1 MYKYVFKVKLR
12 NFILFCIFILV
23 CIAIILW
30 YKRDLV
36 KNIMRHLKT
45 IFTKKEQNILKN
57 ISKKRIATEELKTRE
72 KKQENTQENTQE
84 KTNTPPP
91 KNTLKTIVD
100 SILMNSTIQKAVGIY
115 DIVVN
120 YKNNINKLGRIP
132 KNCYKQVLEKL
143 GGNSKEKTVSRLR
156 RSIMEKLP
164 ANPNI
169 ENILDTNYKIKKIK
183 NTQDRES
190 VVNYLSKS

>member
-1 MYKYVFKVKLR
+1 M
-12 NFILFCIFILV
+12 V

-36 KNIMRHLKT
+36 KNIMSHLKT

-57 ISKKRIATEELKTRE
+57 ISKKRIATEELKTQD
-72 KKQENTQENTQE
+72 KTQENAQD
-84 KTNTPPP
+84 KTKTSPP

-115 DIVVN
+115 DIVLN
-120 YKNNINKLGRIP
+120 FKNNINKIGRIP
-132 KNCYKQVLEKL
+132 KKCYKQVLEKL
-143 GGNSKEKTVSRLR
+143 GGNSKEKNVSCLR

-169 ENILDTNYKIKKIK
+169 ENILDTHYKIKKIK

>member
-1 MYKYVFKVKLR
+1 MS
-12 NFILFCIFILV
+12 
-23 CIAIILW
+23 
-30 YKRDLV
+30 
-36 KNIMRHLKT
+36 HLKT

-57 ISKKRIATEELKTRE
+57 LSKKRIATEELNTQE
-72 KKQENTQENTQE
+72 KKQEKTQDKAQE
-84 KTNTPPP
+84 KHISPP
-91 KNTLKTIVD
+91 KNPPKHTLKNIVD

-115 DIVVN
+115 DIVLN
-120 YKNNINKLGRIP
+120 FKNNINKLGRIP
-132 KNCYKQVLEKL
+132 KNCYKQILKKL
-143 GGNSKEKTVSRLR
+143 GGDTKDKNVSCLR

-164 ANPNI
+164 PNPNI

>member
-1 MYKYVFKVKLR
+1 M
-12 NFILFCIFILV
+12 
-23 CIAIILW
+23 W

-36 KNIMRHLKT
+36 KNIMSHLKT

-57 ISKKRIATEELKTRE
+57 INKKRTTTTEELNTHENTKEKTKDKTRVS
-72 KKQENTQENTQE
+72 
-84 KTNTPPP
+84 PP

-100 SILMNSTIQKAVGIY
+100 SILMHSTIQKAVGIY
-115 DIVVN
+115 DIVLN
-120 YKNNINKLGRIP
+120 FKNNINKIGRIP

-143 GGNSKEKTVSRLR
+143 GGNSKEKNVSCLR

-164 ANPNI
+164 PNPNI

-183 NTQDRES
+183 NTQDRNS

>member
-1 MYKYVFKVKLR
+1 M
-12 NFILFCIFILV
+12 
-23 CIAIILW
+23 W

-36 KNIMRHLKT
+36 KNIMSHLKT

-72 KKQENTQENTQE
+72 NIQENVQD
-84 KTNTPPP
+84 KTSKTPP

-143 GGNSKEKTVSRLR
+143 GGNSKEKNTACLR

>member
-1 MYKYVFKVKLR
+1 M
-12 NFILFCIFILV
+12 
-23 CIAIILW
+23 W

-36 KNIMRHLKT
+36 KNIMSHLKT

-57 ISKKRIATEELKTRE
+57 ISKKRIETEELKTRE
-72 KKQENTQENTQE
+72 NTQENAQD
-84 KTNTPPP
+84 KTIATPP

-100 SILMNSTIQKAVGIY
+100 SILMNSTIQKAVDIY

-143 GGNSKEKTVSRLR
+143 GGNSKEKTVSCLR

-183 NTQDRES
+183 NAQDRES

>member
-1 MYKYVFKVKLR
+1 M
-12 NFILFCIFILV
+12 V

-36 KNIMRHLKT
+36 KNIMSHLKT
-45 IFTKKEQNILKN
+45 IFTKKEQSILKN
-57 ISKKRIATEELKTRE
+57 INKKRIATEELNTQE
-72 KKQENTQENTQE
+72 KKQEKTQDKAQKKHTS
-84 KTNTPPP
+84 PP

-115 DIVVN
+115 NIVLN
-120 YKNNINKLGRIP
+120 FKNNINKLGRIP
-132 KNCYKQVLEKL
+132 KNCYKQILKKL
-143 GGNSKEKTVSRLR
+143 GGDTKDKNVSCLR

-164 ANPNI
+164 PNPNI
-169 ENILDTNYKIKKIK
+169 ENILDTDYKIKKIK
-183 NTQDRES
+183 NTQDRNS